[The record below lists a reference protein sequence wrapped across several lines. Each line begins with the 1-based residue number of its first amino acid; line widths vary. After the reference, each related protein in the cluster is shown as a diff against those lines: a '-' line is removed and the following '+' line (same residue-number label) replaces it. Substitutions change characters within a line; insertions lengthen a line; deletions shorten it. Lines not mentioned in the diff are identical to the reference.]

1 MTYQILYFSFLLLL
15 TSNILAQG
23 DIFVDVVIS
32 SKIDAGKNYPI
43 DIIVHKENIGG
54 FAKLELYMP
63 VGIELY
69 PIDNAGAT
77 LIKQGQLVKYIW
89 IELPNTKDIKIT
101 ATINID
107 YRLVGYKEIYGN
119 FFFVQDKN
127 KAKISIGVIPFQI
140 RNDMSW
146 KNNPNLKET
155 AEYPKSPESPKIK
168 PQKLSEPHFYRVQ
181 IAAFKRR
188 LTKNQLIELYPEID
202 FIKEEFVDG
211 LYKYTIGDFANI
223 DDAKMFRNT
232 CGIYGAF
239 VVKYEN
245 YQRTIQP

>member
-1 MTYQILYFSFLLLL
+1 MTNKILYLSFLLLL

-23 DIFVDVVIS
+23 DIFVDIIIP
-32 SKIDAGKNYPI
+32 SKIDAGKSYPI
-43 DIIVHKENIGG
+43 DIIVHKENISG

-63 VGIELY
+63 VGIELD
-69 PIDNAGAT
+69 PIENMGAT
-77 LIKQGQLVKYIW
+77 LIKQGQLIKYIW
-89 IELPNTKDIKIT
+89 IELPAVKDIKIT
-101 ATINID
+101 ASINVD
-107 YRLVGYKEIYGN
+107 YRLSGYKEIYGN

-127 KAKISIGVIPFQI
+127 KSKISIGVIPFQI
-140 RNDMSW
+140 KNDMSW

-155 AEYPKSPESPKIK
+155 AEYPKTPESFKIK
-168 PQKLSEPHFYRVQ
+168 PQKLNISNFYRVQ

-188 LTKNQLIELYPEID
+188 LTKNQLLELYPEID

-223 DDAKMFRNT
+223 DDAKTFRNT

-245 YQRTIQP
+245 YQRVVQP